1 MITAVRQ
8 STSYKWWAFITV
20 AIGTFAS
27 VADQVSVNVALHPVS
42 RYFGSDIPTVQWVV
56 ISYTL
61 TISALLLPMG
71 RLSDIIGLKRVFLIG
86 SLVFALFAIAAG
98 LSLNLGMLIG
108 SRVIQGAGAA
118 MTQGTGMAIIA
129 ASFPASER
137 GKAIGLMMGVVSS
150 GAIVGPALGGFLL
163 DLLGWRAVFLVNIPM
178 IALSVG
184 LGMAVL
190 SNNPDGGP
198 GHRRTGFDWQ
208 GATLSTGMLLL
219 LLLTVTY
226 AHRFGWTSAPILAG
240 LGGFVV
246 VLAGFIWWEFRTPHP
261 MLDLRHFK
269 VPVFSF
275 GVSAA
280 FLTFW
285 GGIAVFFLTPFYLQG
300 VLGYSPTQ
308 TGLALVPGAVC
319 MLFLGPLSGRLSDRY
334 GWRALTVGGLALI
347 TVSLF
352 LLSRLTA
359 ESTIAAVL
367 PGLILQSCGMGLFFS
382 PNASSVLSSVSRES
396 YGVISAFLNLIRN
409 AGNVISIAV
418 ATAIVTATMGS
429 MGYEPSLAAVQVGA
443 AEGVGHAFTTGLRYT
458 FISMGCLMLVALALS
473 PSAPARPATRDPW
486 TRPFI
491 TGGGMSG
498 PDLSLPKGW
507 KSRDRA
513 T

>member
-1 MITAVRQ
+1 MA
-8 STSYKWWAFITV
+8 V

-27 VADQVSVNVALHPVS
+27 VADQVSVNVALHPVA
-42 RYFGSDIPTVQWVV
+42 RHFNSDIPTVQWVV

-71 RLSDIIGLKRVFLIG
+71 RLSDIIGLKKVYIIG

-98 LSLNLGMLIG
+98 LSANLGLLIG

-163 DLLGWRAVFLVNIPM
+163 DLFGWRSVFLINIPM
-178 IALSVG
+178 MALAIG
-184 LGMAVL
+184 LGIAVL
-190 SNNPDGGP
+190 SDEATGRPGGER
-198 GHRRTGFDWQ
+198 GARAGFDWQ
-208 GATLSTGMLLL
+208 GATLSTGMLLM

-226 AHRFGWTSAPILAG
+226 AHRFGWTSPPIMAGLAG
-240 LGGFVV
+240 FL
-246 VLAGFIWWEFRTPHP
+246 VLSAGFIWWELRTSNP
-261 MLDLRHFK
+261 MLELRYFK
-269 VPVFSF
+269 LPVFSC

-280 FLTFW
+280 FLTFM
-285 GGIAVFFLTPFYLQG
+285 GGISIFFLTPFYLQG

-308 TGLALVPGAVC
+308 TGLTLVPGAVC

-334 GWRALTVGGLALI
+334 GWRPLTVTGLAL
-347 TVSLF
+347 TSVSLL

-359 ESTIAAVL
+359 ESTVVAVL

-382 PNASSVLSSVSRES
+382 PNASSVLSSVAREG

-409 AGNVISIAV
+409 AGNVVSIAV

-429 MGYEPSLAAVQVGA
+429 MGYEPSLAAVQVGG

-458 FISMGCLMLVALALS
+458 FLGMSCLMLLAMGISALRG
-473 PSAPARPATRDPW
+473 RPRQE
-486 TRPFI
+486 
-491 TGGGMSG
+491 
-498 PDLSLPKGW
+498 
-507 KSRDRA
+507 
-513 T
+513 

>member
-8 STSYKWWAFITV
+8 STNYKWWAFIAV

-27 VADQVSVNVALHPVS
+27 VADQVGVNVALHPVAGH
-42 RYFGSDIPTVQWVV
+42 FNSDIPTVQWVV

-71 RLSDIIGLKRVFLIG
+71 RLSDIIGLKKVYIIG
-86 SLVFALFAIAAG
+86 SLIFALFAIAAG
-98 LSLNLGMLIG
+98 LSLNLSMLIS

-129 ASFPASER
+129 AAFPASER

-163 DLLGWRAVFLVNIPM
+163 DLFNWRAVFLVNIPM
-178 IALSVG
+178 MALAVG
-184 LGMAVL
+184 LGIAVL
-190 SNNPDGGP
+190 SNQTGGRP
-198 GHRRTGFDWQ
+198 ENRRSGFDWQ
-208 GATLSTGMLLL
+208 GATLSTGMLVLL
-219 LLLTVTY
+219 LLSVTY
-226 AHRFGWTSAPILAG
+226 AHRFGWSSPPILAG
-240 LGGFVV
+240 LVGFLIL
-246 VLAGFIWWEFRTPHP
+246 LAGFIWWELRTANP
-261 MLDLRHFK
+261 MLELRYFK
-269 VPVFSF
+269 VPVFSC

-280 FLTFW
+280 FLTFM
-285 GGIAVFFLTPFYLQG
+285 GGISIFFLTPFYLQG

-308 TGLALVPGAVC
+308 TGLTLVPGAVC

-334 GWRALTVGGLALI
+334 GWRVLTVSGLAL
-347 TVSLF
+347 TSVSLF
-352 LLSRLTA
+352 ILSRLTA
-359 ESTIAAVL
+359 ESTLAAVL

-409 AGNVISIAV
+409 AGNVVSIAA

-429 MGYEPSLAAVQVGA
+429 MGYEPSLSAVQAGA

-458 FISMGCLMLVALALS
+458 FMAMAVLMLLAMVISALRN
-473 PSAPARPATRDPW
+473 RPRD
-486 TRPFI
+486 
-491 TGGGMSG
+491 SQ
-498 PDLSLPKGW
+498 
-507 KSRDRA
+507 
-513 T
+513 

>member
-8 STSYKWWAFITV
+8 STNYKWWAFIAV

-27 VADQVSVNVALHPVS
+27 VADQVGVNVALHPVAGH
-42 RYFGSDIPTVQWVV
+42 FNSDIPTVQWVV

-71 RLSDIIGLKRVFLIG
+71 RLSDIIGLKKVYIIG
-86 SLVFALFAIAAG
+86 SLIFAIFAIAAG
-98 LSLNLGMLIG
+98 LSLNLSMLIS
-108 SRVIQGAGAA
+108 SRVLQGAGAA

-129 ASFPASER
+129 AAFPASER

-163 DLLGWRAVFLVNIPM
+163 DLFGWRAVFLVNIPIM
-178 IALSVG
+178 ALAVG
-184 LGMAVL
+184 LGIAVL
-190 SNNPDGGP
+190 SNQTGGRSE
-198 GHRRTGFDWQ
+198 HQRSGFDWQ

-226 AHRFGWTSAPILAG
+226 AHRFGWTSPPILAG
-240 LGGFVV
+240 MVGFLIL
-246 VLAGFIWWEFRTPHP
+246 LAGFIWWELRTANP
-261 MLDLRHFK
+261 MLELRYFRM
-269 VPVFSF
+269 PVFSC

-280 FLTFW
+280 FLTFM
-285 GGIAVFFLTPFYLQG
+285 GGISIFFLTPFYLQG

-308 TGLALVPGAVC
+308 TGLTLVPGAVC

-334 GWRALTVGGLALI
+334 GWRALTVSGLSL
-347 TVSLF
+347 TSVSLF
-352 LLSRLTA
+352 ILSRLTA
-359 ESTIAAVL
+359 ESTLAAVL

-409 AGNVISIAV
+409 AGNVVSIAA

-429 MGYEPSLAAVQVGA
+429 MGYEPNLSAVQVGA
-443 AEGVGHAFTTGLRYT
+443 ADGVGHAFTTGLRYT
-458 FISMGCLMLVALALS
+458 FMAMSVLMLLAVAISALRG
-473 PSAPARPATRDPW
+473 RPRE
-486 TRPFI
+486 
-491 TGGGMSG
+491 SQ
-498 PDLSLPKGW
+498 
-507 KSRDRA
+507 
-513 T
+513 

>member
-1 MITAVRQ
+1 MIVAVRQ
-8 STSYKWWAFITV
+8 STNYKWWAFIAV

-27 VADQVSVNVALHPVS
+27 VADQVSVNVALHPIA
-42 RYFGSDIPTVQWVV
+42 RHFDSDIPTVQWVV

-71 RLSDIIGLKRVFLIG
+71 RLSDIVGLKKVYLVG
-86 SLVFALFAIAAG
+86 SLIFALFAIGAAVSGDLG
-98 LSLNLGMLIG
+98 LLIG
-108 SRVIQGAGAA
+108 SRVVQGAGAA

-129 ASFPASER
+129 ASFPTSER

-163 DLLGWRAVFLVNIPM
+163 DLFGWRSVFLVNIPM
-178 IALSVG
+178 IALSIG

-190 SNNPDGGP
+190 SNQSAGRQQGDSEGG
-198 GHRRTGFDWQ
+198 RSGFDWQ

-219 LLLTVTY
+219 LLLSVTY

-240 LGGFVV
+240 LGGFGIL
-246 VLAGFIWWEFRTPHP
+246 LAGFVWWELRTPNP
-261 MLDLRHFK
+261 MLELRYFK
-269 VPVFSF
+269 APIFSC

-280 FLTFW
+280 FLTFM
-285 GGIAVFFLTPFYLQG
+285 GGISVFFLTPFYLQG

-334 GWRALTVGGLALI
+334 GWRALTVTGLACI
-347 TVSLF
+347 AVSLLF
-352 LLSRLTA
+352 LSRLTA

-382 PNASSVLSSVSRES
+382 PNASSVLSSVTRDS
-396 YGVISAFLNLIRN
+396 YGVISAFLNLVRN
-409 AGNVISIAV
+409 AGNVVSIAA

-429 MGYEPSLAAVQVGA
+429 MGYEPSLAAVQVGGE
-443 AEGVGHAFTTGLRYT
+443 EGVGHAFTVGLRYT
-458 FISMGCLMLVALALS
+458 FL
-473 PSAPARPATRDPW
+473 
-486 TRPFI
+486 
-491 TGGGMSG
+491 GMSALVLLAMG
-498 PDLSLPKGW
+498 ISALRGRP
-507 KSRDRA
+507 R
-513 T
+513 TE

>member
-8 STSYKWWAFITV
+8 STSYKWWAFIAV

-27 VADQVSVNVALHPVS
+27 VADQVGVNVALHPIA
-42 RYFGSDIPTVQWVV
+42 RHFDSDIPTVQWVV

-71 RLSDIIGLKRVFLIG
+71 RLSDIIGLKRVYIIG
-86 SLVFALFAIAAG
+86 SIVFALFAIAAG
-98 LSLNLGMLIG
+98 ISINLGLLIS

-129 ASFPASER
+129 AAFPNNER

-163 DLLGWRAVFLVNIPM
+163 DLFGWRAVFLVNLPM
-178 IALSVG
+178 MTLSIALG
-184 LGMAVL
+184 LAVL
-190 SNNPDGGP
+190 SNQTSGHAGGGP
-198 GHRRTGFDWQ
+198 EQRRSGFDWQ

-226 AHRFGWTSAPILAG
+226 AHRFGWTSLPILTG
-240 LGGFVV
+240 MGGFAV
-246 VLAGFIWWEFRTPHP
+246 VLAGFVWWELRTPNP
-261 MLDLRHFK
+261 MLDLRHFRM
-269 VPVFSF
+269 PIFTC
-275 GVSAA
+275 GVTAA
-280 FLTFW
+280 FITFW
-285 GGIAVFFLTPFYLQG
+285 GGISVFFLTPFYLQG

-352 LLSRLTA
+352 ILSRLTA

-382 PNASSVLSSVSRES
+382 PNASSVLSSVGRES

-409 AGNVISIAV
+409 AGNVMSIAV

-458 FISMGCLMLVALALS
+458 FISMGCLMIVAMAISALRG
-473 PSAPARPATRDPW
+473 RP
-486 TRPFI
+486 
-491 TGGGMSG
+491 
-498 PDLSLPKGW
+498 
-507 KSRDRA
+507 RA
-513 T
+513 EQP

>member
-1 MITAVRQ
+1 MLTAVRQ
-8 STSYKWWAFITV
+8 STNYKWWAFAAV

-27 VADQVSVNVALHPVS
+27 VADQVSVNVALHPVA
-42 RYFGSDIPTVQWVV
+42 RHFNSDIPTVQWVV

-71 RLSDIIGLKRVFLIG
+71 RLSDIIGLKKVYIIG
-86 SLVFALFAIAAG
+86 SLIFALFAIGAG
-98 LSLNLGMLIG
+98 LSGNLGFLIG

-129 ASFPASER
+129 AAFPATER
-137 GKAIGLMMGVVSS
+137 GKAIGFMMGVVSS

-163 DLLGWRAVFLVNIPM
+163 DLFGWRAVFLVNLPM
-178 IALSVG
+178 MAVGIG
-184 LGMAVL
+184 LGLAVL
-190 SNNPDGGP
+190 TNQTSGRAAGGEP
-198 GHRRTGFDWQ
+198 GRAGFDWQ

-226 AHRFGWTSAPILAG
+226 APRFGWTSPPILAG
-240 LGGFVV
+240 LAGFVIL
-246 VLAGFIWWEFRTPHP
+246 LAGFIWWELRTANP
-261 MLDLRHFK
+261 MLELRYFRM
-269 VPVFSF
+269 PVFSC

-280 FLTFW
+280 FLTFM
-285 GGIAVFFLTPFYLQG
+285 GAISVFFLTPFYLQG

-308 TGLALVPGAVC
+308 TGLTLVPGAVC

-334 GWRALTVGGLALI
+334 GWRALTVSGLACIAL
-347 TVSLF
+347 SLF
-352 LLSRLTA
+352 ILSRLTA
-359 ESTIAAVL
+359 ESTLAAVL

-409 AGNVISIAV
+409 AGNVVSIAA

-458 FISMGCLMLVALALS
+458 FLAMTGLMLTAMTISALRG
-473 PSAPARPATRDPW
+473 RPA
-486 TRPFI
+486 
-491 TGGGMSG
+491 S
-498 PDLSLPKGW
+498 
-507 KSRDRA
+507 
-513 T
+513 

>member
-1 MITAVRQ
+1 MIASSKITSVRQ
-8 STSYKWWAFITV
+8 STHYKWWAFAAI

-27 VADQVSVNVALHPVS
+27 VADQVSVNVALHPIA
-42 RYFGSDIPTVQWVV
+42 RHFNSDIPTVQWVV

-71 RLSDIIGLKRVFLIG
+71 RLSDIIGLKRVYIIG

-98 LSLNLGMLIG
+98 MSGNLGLLIG
-108 SRVIQGAGAA
+108 SRVIQGAGGA

-129 ASFPASER
+129 ASFPTSER

-163 DLLGWRAVFLVNIPM
+163 DLFGWRSVFLVNIPM
-178 IALSVG
+178 MTLAIG
-184 LGMAVL
+184 LGLAVL
-190 SNNPDGGP
+190 ADEATGRSGG
-198 GHRRTGFDWQ
+198 GRGAQRSGFDWQ

-246 VLAGFIWWEFRTPHP
+246 VLAGFIWWELRTPNP
-261 MLDLRHFK
+261 MLDLRYFK
-269 VPVFSF
+269 LPIFSC

-280 FLTFW
+280 FLTFM
-285 GGIAVFFLTPFYLQG
+285 GGISIFFLTPFYLQG

-308 TGLALVPGAVC
+308 TGLTLVPGAVC

-334 GWRALTVGGLALI
+334 GWRPLTVTGLAL
-347 TVSLF
+347 TSVSLL

-359 ESTIAAVL
+359 ESTVVAVL

-382 PNASSVLSSVSRES
+382 PNASSVLSSVARES
-396 YGVISAFLNLIRN
+396 FGVISAFLNLIRN
-409 AGNVISIAV
+409 AGNVVSIAV

-429 MGYEPSLAAVQVGA
+429 MGYEPSLAAVQVGG
-443 AEGVGHAFTTGLRYT
+443 AEGVGHAFTVGLRYT
-458 FISMGCLMLVALALS
+458 FL
-473 PSAPARPATRDPW
+473 
-486 TRPFI
+486 
-491 TGGGMSG
+491 GMSG
-498 PDLSLPKGW
+498 LMLAAMGISALRGRP
-507 KSRDRA
+507 RA
-513 T
+513 E

>member
-8 STSYKWWAFITV
+8 STSYKWWAFIAV

-27 VADQVSVNVALHPVS
+27 VADQVSVNVALHPVA
-42 RYFGSDIPTVQWVV
+42 RHFDSDIPTVQWVV

-71 RLSDIIGLKRVFLIG
+71 RLSDIIGLKRVYIIG
-86 SLVFALFAIAAG
+86 SLVFALFAVAAG
-98 LSLNLGMLIG
+98 LSTDLGLLIG
-108 SRVIQGAGAA
+108 SRVVQGAGAA

-129 ASFPASER
+129 AAFPNNER

-178 IALSVG
+178 IALSIG
-184 LGMAVL
+184 LGLAVL
-190 SNNPDGGP
+190 TNQNGGP
-198 GHRRTGFDWQ
+198 SASGAAQSRTGFDWQ
-208 GATLSTGMLLL
+208 GATLSTAMLLL
-219 LLLTVTY
+219 LLLSVTY

-240 LGGFVV
+240 LVGFLVVLVGFV
-246 VLAGFIWWEFRTPHP
+246 WWELRTAHP
-261 MLDLRHFK
+261 MLDLRYFR
-269 VPVFSF
+269 VPVFSC

-280 FLTFW
+280 FLTFM
-285 GGIAVFFLTPFYLQG
+285 GGISIFFLTPFYLQG

-308 TGLALVPGAVC
+308 TGLTLVPGAVC

-334 GWRALTVGGLALI
+334 GWRALTVSGLALTSI
-347 TVSLF
+347 SLL

-359 ESTIAAVL
+359 ESSLMAVL

-409 AGNVISIAV
+409 AGNVVSIAA

-429 MGYEPSLAAVQVGA
+429 MGYEPSLAAVQVGG
-443 AEGVGHAFTTGLRYT
+443 AEGVGHAFTVGLRYT
-458 FISMGCLMLVALALS
+458 FLAMSVLMLLAMAISALRG
-473 PSAPARPATRDPW
+473 RPRTE
-486 TRPFI
+486 
-491 TGGGMSG
+491 
-498 PDLSLPKGW
+498 
-507 KSRDRA
+507 
-513 T
+513 

>member
-1 MITAVRQ
+1 MITAIQ
-8 STSYKWWAFITV
+8 QGTSYKWWAFIAV

-42 RYFGSDIPTVQWVV
+42 RHFNSDIPTVQWVV

-71 RLSDIIGLKRVFLIG
+71 RLSDIIGLKKVYIVG

-129 ASFPASER
+129 AAFPANER

-163 DLLGWRAVFLVNIPM
+163 DLFGWRAVFLVNIPM
-178 IALSVG
+178 IALSIG

-190 SNNPDGGP
+190 AGQVSSQAHGGP
-198 GHRRTGFDWQ
+198 EQPKAGFDWQ

-246 VLAGFIWWEFRTPHP
+246 LLAGFVWWEFRTPHP
-261 MLDLRHFK
+261 MLDLRHFRM
-269 VPVFSF
+269 PIFTC

-280 FLTFW
+280 FITFW
-285 GGIAVFFLTPFYLQG
+285 GGISVFFLTPFYLQG

-308 TGLALVPGAVC
+308 TGLTLVPGAVC

-334 GWRALTVGGLALI
+334 GWRTLTVSGLALI
-347 TVSLF
+347 TASLF

-359 ESTIAAVL
+359 ESTVAAVL

-409 AGNVISIAV
+409 AGNVMSIAV

-458 FISMGCLMLVALALS
+458 FISMGCLMIVAMAISALRG
-473 PSAPARPATRDPW
+473 RP
-486 TRPFI
+486 
-491 TGGGMSG
+491 
-498 PDLSLPKGW
+498 
-507 KSRDRA
+507 RA
-513 T
+513 E

>member
-8 STSYKWWAFITV
+8 STNYKWWAFIAV

-27 VADQVSVNVALHPVS
+27 VADQVGVNVALHPVAGH
-42 RYFGSDIPTVQWVV
+42 FNSDIPTVQWVV

-71 RLSDIIGLKRVFLIG
+71 RLSDIIGLKKVYIIG
-86 SLVFALFAIAAG
+86 SLIFAIFAIAAG
-98 LSLNLGMLIG
+98 LSLNLSMLIS
-108 SRVIQGAGAA
+108 SRVLQGAGAA

-129 ASFPASER
+129 AAFPASER

-163 DLLGWRAVFLVNIPM
+163 DLFGWRAVFLVNIPM
-178 IALSVG
+178 MALAVG
-184 LGMAVL
+184 LGIAVL
-190 SNNPDGGP
+190 SNQTGGRSE
-198 GHRRTGFDWQ
+198 HQRSGFDWQ

-226 AHRFGWTSAPILAG
+226 AHRFGWTSPPILAG
-240 LGGFVV
+240 MVGFLIL
-246 VLAGFIWWEFRTPHP
+246 LAGFIWWELRTANP
-261 MLDLRHFK
+261 MLELRYFRM
-269 VPVFSF
+269 PVFSC

-280 FLTFW
+280 FLTFM
-285 GGIAVFFLTPFYLQG
+285 GGISIFFLTPFYLQG

-308 TGLALVPGAVC
+308 TGLTLVPGAVC

-334 GWRALTVGGLALI
+334 GWRALTVSGLSL
-347 TVSLF
+347 TSVSLF
-352 LLSRLTA
+352 ILSRLTA
-359 ESTIAAVL
+359 ESTLAAVL

-409 AGNVISIAV
+409 AGNVVSIAA

-429 MGYEPSLAAVQVGA
+429 MGYEPNLSAVQVGA
-443 AEGVGHAFTTGLRYT
+443 ADGVGNAFTTGLRYT
-458 FISMGCLMLVALALS
+458 FMAMSVLMLLAVAISALRG
-473 PSAPARPATRDPW
+473 RPRE
-486 TRPFI
+486 
-491 TGGGMSG
+491 SQ
-498 PDLSLPKGW
+498 
-507 KSRDRA
+507 
-513 T
+513 

>member
-8 STSYKWWAFITV
+8 STNYKWWAFIAV

-27 VADQVSVNVALHPVS
+27 VADQVGVNVALHPVAGH
-42 RYFGSDIPTVQWVV
+42 FNSDIPTVQWVV

-71 RLSDIIGLKRVFLIG
+71 RLSDIIGLKKVYIIG
-86 SLVFALFAIAAG
+86 SLIFAIFAIAAG
-98 LSLNLGMLIG
+98 LSLNLSMLIS
-108 SRVIQGAGAA
+108 SRVLQGAGAA

-129 ASFPASER
+129 AAFPASER

-163 DLLGWRAVFLVNIPM
+163 DLFGWRAVFLVNIPM
-178 IALSVG
+178 MALAVG
-184 LGMAVL
+184 LGIAVL
-190 SNNPDGGP
+190 SNQTGGRSE
-198 GHRRTGFDWQ
+198 HQRSGFDWQ

-226 AHRFGWTSAPILAG
+226 AHRFGWTSPPILAG
-240 LGGFVV
+240 MVGFLIL
-246 VLAGFIWWEFRTPHP
+246 LAGFIWWELRTANP
-261 MLDLRHFK
+261 MLELRYFRM
-269 VPVFSF
+269 PVFSC

-280 FLTFW
+280 FLTFM
-285 GGIAVFFLTPFYLQG
+285 GGISIFFLTPFYLQG

-308 TGLALVPGAVC
+308 TGLTLVPGAVC

-334 GWRALTVGGLALI
+334 GWRALTVSGLSL
-347 TVSLF
+347 TSVSLF
-352 LLSRLTA
+352 ILSRLTA
-359 ESTIAAVL
+359 ESTLAAVL

-409 AGNVISIAV
+409 AGNVVSIAA

-429 MGYEPSLAAVQVGA
+429 MGYEPNLSAVQVGA
-443 AEGVGHAFTTGLRYT
+443 ADGVGHAFTTGLRYT
-458 FISMGCLMLVALALS
+458 FMAMSVLMLLAVAISALRG
-473 PSAPARPATRDPW
+473 RPRE
-486 TRPFI
+486 
-491 TGGGMSG
+491 SQ
-498 PDLSLPKGW
+498 
-507 KSRDRA
+507 
-513 T
+513 

>member
-1 MITAVRQ
+1 MA
-8 STSYKWWAFITV
+8 V

-27 VADQVSVNVALHPVS
+27 VADQVSVNVALHPVA
-42 RYFGSDIPTVQWVV
+42 RHFNSDIPTVQWVV

-71 RLSDIIGLKRVFLIG
+71 RLSDIIGLKKVYIIG

-98 LSLNLGMLIG
+98 LSANLGLLIG

-163 DLLGWRAVFLVNIPM
+163 DLFGWRSVFLINIPM
-178 IALSVG
+178 MALAIG
-184 LGMAVL
+184 LGIAVL
-190 SNNPDGGP
+190 SDEATGRPGGER
-198 GHRRTGFDWQ
+198 GARAGFDWQ
-208 GATLSTGMLLL
+208 GATLSTGMLLM

-226 AHRFGWTSAPILAG
+226 AHRFGWTSPPIMAGLAG
-240 LGGFVV
+240 FL
-246 VLAGFIWWEFRTPHP
+246 VLSAGFIWWELRTSNP
-261 MLDLRHFK
+261 MLELRYFK
-269 VPVFSF
+269 LPVFSC

-280 FLTFW
+280 FLTFM
-285 GGIAVFFLTPFYLQG
+285 GGISIFFLTPFYLQG

-308 TGLALVPGAVC
+308 TGLTLVPGAVC

-334 GWRALTVGGLALI
+334 GWRPLTVTGLAL
-347 TVSLF
+347 TSVSLL

-359 ESTIAAVL
+359 ESTVVAVL

-382 PNASSVLSSVSRES
+382 PNASSVLSSVARES

-409 AGNVISIAV
+409 AGNVVSIAV

-429 MGYEPSLAAVQVGA
+429 MGYEPSLAAVQVGG

-458 FISMGCLMLVALALS
+458 FLGMSCLMLLAMGISALRG
-473 PSAPARPATRDPW
+473 RPRQE
-486 TRPFI
+486 
-491 TGGGMSG
+491 
-498 PDLSLPKGW
+498 
-507 KSRDRA
+507 
-513 T
+513 

>member
-1 MITAVRQ
+1 MIASSRFTAVKQ
-8 STSYKWWAFITV
+8 SSHYKWWAFVAV

-27 VADQVSVNVALHPVS
+27 VADQVSVNVALHPVA
-42 RYFGSDIPTVQWVV
+42 RHFNSDIPTVQWVV

-71 RLSDIIGLKRVFLIG
+71 RLSDIIGLKKVYIIG

-98 LSLNLGMLIG
+98 LSANLGLLIG

-163 DLLGWRAVFLVNIPM
+163 DLFGWRSVFLVNIPM
-178 IALSVG
+178 MALAIG
-184 LGMAVL
+184 LGIAVL
-190 SNNPDGGP
+190 SDEATGRPGGER
-198 GHRRTGFDWQ
+198 GARAGFDWQ
-208 GATLSTGMLLL
+208 GATLSTGMLLM

-226 AHRFGWTSAPILAG
+226 AHRFGWTSPPILAG
-240 LGGFVV
+240 LAGFII
-246 VLAGFIWWEFRTPHP
+246 LSAGFIWWELRTSNP
-261 MLDLRHFK
+261 MLELRYFK
-269 VPVFSF
+269 LPVFSC

-280 FLTFW
+280 FLTFM
-285 GGIAVFFLTPFYLQG
+285 GGISIFFLTPFYLQG

-308 TGLALVPGAVC
+308 TGLTLVPGAVC

-334 GWRALTVGGLALI
+334 GWRPLTVTGLAL
-347 TVSLF
+347 TSVSLL

-359 ESTIAAVL
+359 ESTVAAVL

-382 PNASSVLSSVSRES
+382 PNASSVLSSVARES

-409 AGNVISIAV
+409 AGNVVSIAV

-429 MGYEPSLAAVQVGA
+429 MGYEPSLAAVQVGG

-458 FISMGCLMLVALALS
+458 FLGMSFLMLLAMGISALRG
-473 PSAPARPATRDPW
+473 RP
-486 TRPFI
+486 RPE
-491 TGGGMSG
+491 
-498 PDLSLPKGW
+498 
-507 KSRDRA
+507 
-513 T
+513 

>member
-1 MITAVRQ
+1 MAI
-8 STSYKWWAFITV
+8 

-27 VADQVSVNVALHPVS
+27 VADQVSVNVALHPIA
-42 RYFGSDIPTVQWVV
+42 RHFNSDIPTVQWVV

-71 RLSDIIGLKRVFLIG
+71 RLSDIIGLKRVYIIG

-98 LSLNLGMLIG
+98 LSADLGLLIG

-129 ASFPASER
+129 AAFPASER

-163 DLLGWRAVFLVNIPM
+163 DLFGWRSVFLVNIPM
-178 IALSVG
+178 MALAIG

-190 SNNPDGGP
+190 ADEATGRPAGENGEREGP
-198 GHRRTGFDWQ
+198 V
-208 GATLSTGMLLL
+208 STGRALPCPPACSCMLLL
-219 LLLTVTY
+219 SVTY
-226 AHRFGWTSAPILAG
+226 AHRFGWTSPPILAG
-240 LGGFVV
+240 LAGFVI
-246 VLAGFIWWEFRTPHP
+246 LAWPDSSGGNCGPPTRCWTFATLNCR
-261 MLDLRHFK
+261 
-269 VPVFSF
+269 SF
-275 GVSAA
+275 PAGCPPP
-280 FLTFW
+280 FLTFM
-285 GGIAVFFLTPFYLQG
+285 GGISIFFLTPFYLQG

-308 TGLALVPGAVC
+308 TGLTLVPGAVC

-334 GWRALTVGGLALI
+334 GWRPLTVTGLAL
-347 TVSLF
+347 TSVSLL

-359 ESTIAAVL
+359 ESTVAAVL

-382 PNASSVLSSVSRES
+382 PNASSVLSSVARES

-409 AGNVISIAV
+409 AGNVVSIAV

-429 MGYEPSLAAVQVGA
+429 MGYEPSLAAVQVGG

-458 FISMGCLMLVALALS
+458 FL
-473 PSAPARPATRDPW
+473 
-486 TRPFI
+486 
-491 TGGGMSG
+491 GMSG
-498 PDLSLPKGW
+498 PDAVGHGHFGLAWPPQAGIGLSVHKG
-507 KSRDRA
+507 

>member
-8 STSYKWWAFITV
+8 STNYKWWAFIAV

-27 VADQVSVNVALHPVS
+27 VADQVGVNVALHPVAGH
-42 RYFGSDIPTVQWVV
+42 FNSDIPTVQWVV

-71 RLSDIIGLKRVFLIG
+71 RLSDIIGLKKVYIIG
-86 SLVFALFAIAAG
+86 SLIFALFAIAAG
-98 LSLNLGMLIG
+98 LSLNLSMLIS

-129 ASFPASER
+129 AAFPASER

-163 DLLGWRAVFLVNIPM
+163 DLFNWRAVFLVNIPM
-178 IALSVG
+178 MALAVG
-184 LGMAVL
+184 LGIAVL
-190 SNNPDGGP
+190 SNQTGGRSEN
-198 GHRRTGFDWQ
+198 RRSGFDWQ
-208 GATLSTGMLLL
+208 GATLSTGMLVLL
-219 LLLTVTY
+219 LLSVTY
-226 AHRFGWTSAPILAG
+226 AHRFGWSSPPILAG
-240 LGGFVV
+240 LVGFLIL
-246 VLAGFIWWEFRTPHP
+246 LAGFIWWELRTSNP
-261 MLDLRHFK
+261 MLELRYFK
-269 VPVFSF
+269 VPVFSC

-280 FLTFW
+280 FLTFM
-285 GGIAVFFLTPFYLQG
+285 GGISIFFLTPFYLQG

-308 TGLALVPGAVC
+308 TGLTLVPGAVC

-334 GWRALTVGGLALI
+334 GWRVLTVSGLAL
-347 TVSLF
+347 TSVSLF
-352 LLSRLTA
+352 ILSRLTA
-359 ESTIAAVL
+359 ESTLAAVL

-409 AGNVISIAV
+409 AGNVVSIAA

-429 MGYEPSLAAVQVGA
+429 MGYEPSLSAVQAGA

-458 FISMGCLMLVALALS
+458 FMAMAVLMLLAMVISALRN
-473 PSAPARPATRDPW
+473 RPRD
-486 TRPFI
+486 
-491 TGGGMSG
+491 SQ
-498 PDLSLPKGW
+498 
-507 KSRDRA
+507 
-513 T
+513 